1 MVSGANADLMVILMP
16 NANAVVSFDHEV
28 RVI

>member
-1 MVSGANADLMVILMP
+1 MSKSSAVLIVLLMP